1 MKEGGRWKENEYV
14 TEAVVV
20 TTAVSQSFTAICLN
34 IHKCFMHPKMPCT
47 RDMASH

>member
-1 MKEGGRWKENEYV
+1 MEGKLIYYRSSSR
-14 TEAVVV
+14 VVV
-20 TTAVSQSFTAICLN
+20 TRALAQSFTAICLN